1 METIGVVGVAF
12 RRDGSDVLARFT
24 IPKEERV
31 ERLPA
36 MARQLDVEELVYL
49 ATCNRVEL
57 IFKGR
62 PSTPIE
68 TYRRRVFRV
77 LTGAEP
83 QPGEAERT
91 FRAWAGEGALEHL
104 FLVAS
109 GLDSAQLGEQEIR
122 TQVREALKIA
132 RTADVIGP
140 VLDQVVTV
148 GLRLG
153 ADINSQLQT
162 RFGGTSLADV
172 ATDRIKRRVR
182 RTRGPV
188 ALVGISPMTVRAAHI
203 LVKDGIE
210 VILVNRTLESAAPL
224 AEKLGLVA
232 RPLGEFRSTPD
243 AVEALLTATGSP
255 DPIFSRADLERIV
268 ARTPSGEPPLAID
281 MALPPDVDPD
291 AAVAVGVERVG
302 MDEINAE
309 AEANRNRRLLDMA
322 PAREMVDERL
332 EKFCRQ
338 FTEKSITPVIAR
350 LNQRYRQTAVEGLER
365 LFRKE
370 LDGLDDAAR
379 ETITR
384 WTEVMA
390 RRFAHI
396 PTMGL
401 RALATDFGTPA
412 VRVFLDASGED
423 FLNDP
428 VMAPGS
434 QGGAAAKED
443 A

>member
-122 TQVREALKIA
+122 TQVREALKMA

-153 ADINSQLQT
+153 ADINSRLQT
-162 RFGGTSLADV
+162 RVGGTSLADV

-182 RTRGPV
+182 RTGGPV

-224 AEKLGLVA
+224 AEKLGLAA
-232 RPLGEFRSTPD
+232 RPLGEFRSKPD

-401 RALATDFGTPA
+401 RALATEIGTPA

-428 VMAPGS
+428 VVAPGS
-434 QGGAAAKED
+434 QGEAAAKED

>member
-434 QGGAAAKED
+434 QCGAAAKED

>member
-12 RRDGSDVLARFT
+12 RRDGSDVLSRFT
-24 IPKEERV
+24 IPKEDRV
-31 ERLPA
+31 DRLPDL
-36 MARQLDVEELVYL
+36 ARQLQVEELVYL
-49 ATCNRVEL
+49 ATCNRVEF

-62 PSTPIE
+62 VSTPIE
-68 TYRRRVFRV
+68 TYRKRVFQA
-77 LTGAEP
+77 LTGTDP
-83 QPGEAERT
+83 QAGEAERT

-122 TQVREALKIA
+122 TQVREALKMA

-148 GLRLG
+148 GLKLG
-153 ADINSQLQT
+153 SDINSQLQT
-162 RFGGTSLADV
+162 KSGGTSLADV
-172 ATDRIKRRVR
+172 ATDRIRNRIQ
-182 RTRGPV
+182 RTPGPV
-188 ALVGISPMTVRAAHI
+188 ALVGISPMTIRAAHI
-203 LVKDGIE
+203 LINSGVQ
-210 VILVNRTLESAAPL
+210 VVFVNRTLDSAAPL
-224 AEKLGLVA
+224 GEKFGMVA
-232 RPLGEFRSTPD
+232 RSLDEFRRAPD
-243 AVEALLTATGSP
+243 AVEALLTSTGSA

-281 MALPPDVDPD
+281 MALPPDIDPD
-291 AAVAVGVERVG
+291 AAVAAGVERVG
-302 MDEINAE
+302 MDQINAE
-309 AEANRNRRLLDMA
+309 AESNRNQRLFDMA

-338 FTEKSITPVIAR
+338 FTEKSMGPVVAR

-370 LDGLDDAAR
+370 LEGLDDEGR

-401 RALATDFGTPA
+401 RALATELGQPA
-412 VRVFLDASGED
+412 VKIFLEASGED
-423 FLNDP
+423 FFNDTGP
-428 VMAPGS
+428 AVGS
-434 QGGAAAKED
+434 
-443 A
+443 

>member
-1 METIGVVGVAF
+1 METIGIVGVSF
-12 RRDGSDVLARFT
+12 RRDGSNVLARFT

-49 ATCNRVEL
+49 ATCNRVEV

-62 PSTPIE
+62 SSVPIE
-68 TYRRRVFRV
+68 MYRKRVFQS
-77 LTGAEP
+77 LTGGDP

-122 TQVREALKIA
+122 TQVREALKMA
-132 RTADVIGP
+132 RNADVVGP

-153 ADINSQLQT
+153 SDINSQLQT
-162 RFGGTSLADV
+162 RVGGTSLADV
-172 ATDRIKRRVR
+172 ACDRLRRRVE
-182 RTRGPV
+182 RTPGPV
-188 ALVGISPMTVRAAHI
+188 ALVGISPMTVRAAHL
-203 LVKDGIE
+203 LVKDGVE
-210 VILVNRTLESAAPL
+210 VVLVNRTLESATPL
-224 AEKLGLVA
+224 AEKLGLAV
-232 RPLGEFRSTPD
+232 RTLEEFRRTPD
-243 AVEALLTATGSP
+243 AVEALLSATGSP
-255 DPIFSRADLERIV
+255 EPIFNRADLERID

-281 MALPPDVDPD
+281 MALPPDVDPE
-291 AAVAVGVERVG
+291 AALAAGVERVG

-309 AEANRNRRLLDMA
+309 AEANRSRRLLDMA

-338 FTEKSITPVIAR
+338 FTEKSMGPVIAR

-384 WTEVMA
+384 WTEVMV

-401 RALATDFGTPA
+401 RALASDIGTPA
-412 VRVFLDASGED
+412 VKVFLEASGED
-423 FLNDP
+423 FFNDP
-428 VMAPGS
+428 APEVEREP
-434 QGGAAAKED
+434 GAGAKED